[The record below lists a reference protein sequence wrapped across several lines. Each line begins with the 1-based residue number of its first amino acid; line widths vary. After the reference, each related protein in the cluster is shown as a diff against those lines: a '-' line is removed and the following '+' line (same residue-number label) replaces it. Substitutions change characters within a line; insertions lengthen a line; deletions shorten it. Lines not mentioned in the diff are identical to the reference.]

1 MIYIDEVKNLR
12 LYSKEF
18 LLPRNGKDKKK
29 NNAVFLL
36 TPNFE
41 SSKWVINHKLIVNKY
56 YNSYFLDKDVS
67 LYINEGNLFRVPE
80 DGVYVHETD
89 SNINEGF
96 YGNKKKEIIFNGYS
110 SDVSDARKVI
120 SISKLEYLNSKLN
133 AKINWQKW
141 MRN

>member
-67 LYINEGNLFRVPE
+67 SNLSVNFEIVSALIKEFSLNVFPFSSISIWIFSSFNENNLMLE
-80 DGVYVHETD
+80 IEA
-89 SNINEGF
+89 NICL
-96 YGNKKKEIIFNGYS
+96 YS
-110 SDVSDARKVI
+110 STLFGLFVAITI
-120 SISKLEYLNSKLN
+120 SRVFIFTPTYF
-133 AKINWQKW
+133 
-141 MRN
+141 

>member
-41 SSKWVINHKLIVNKY
+41 SSNTGNP
-56 YNSYFLDKDVS
+56 VS
-67 LYINEGNLFRVPE
+67 WTPTILTTF
-80 DGVYVHETD
+80 
-89 SNINEGF
+89 
-96 YGNKKKEIIFNGYS
+96 
-110 SDVSDARKVI
+110 RKVQPFFYI
-120 SISKLEYLNSKLN
+120 
-133 AKINWQKW
+133 
-141 MRN
+141 